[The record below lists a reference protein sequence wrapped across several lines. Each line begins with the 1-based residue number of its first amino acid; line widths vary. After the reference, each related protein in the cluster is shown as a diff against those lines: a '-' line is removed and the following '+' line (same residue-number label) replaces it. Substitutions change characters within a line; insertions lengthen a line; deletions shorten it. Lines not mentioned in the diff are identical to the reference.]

1 MRCGRA
7 QPVRGQVHPCLLAGV
22 GASKIFKRDHENLL
36 LNDLNLNDL
45 LLITSPV
52 LFIGVISL
60 YFAYLYNRLFR
71 YRNAADA
78 NLSQIRVALK
88 KRLDMIEELLG
99 AVKGYIRHERRIFES
114 LASLRAKI
122 FESGAEELNEI
133 DRESRSITVSIQ
145 TLAEAYPDLKANETV
160 KKLMDAIISV
170 EEEIARHRYTYNNIV
185 QTFNTMND
193 TIPSNIVANI
203 AGHEKLDYLQF
214 EGDVDESPYVTETS
228 QR

>member
-1 MRCGRA
+1 M
-7 QPVRGQVHPCLLAGV
+7 
-22 GASKIFKRDHENLL
+22 
-36 LNDLNLNDL
+36 NDLNLNTL
-45 LLITSPV
+45 LLYVAPV
-52 LFIGVISL
+52 LFIGAIAL

-78 NLSQIRVALK
+78 NLGQIRVALK

-99 AVKGYIRHERRIFES
+99 AVKGYVQHERRIFES

-122 FESGAEELNEI
+122 FDAGAEELNEI
-133 DRESRSITVSIQ
+133 DRESRGITVSIRA
-145 TLAEAYPDLKANETV
+145 LAEAYPDLKANETV

-193 TIPSNIVANI
+193 TIPSNVVANI

-214 EGDVDESPYVTETS
+214 EEDVDQRPDVTGIS

>member
-1 MRCGRA
+1 
-7 QPVRGQVHPCLLAGV
+7 VRGPVHPHFLRSV
-22 GASKIFKRDHENLL
+22 GASKVFKRGHGIPLMS
-36 LNDLNLNDL
+36 DLNLNT
-45 LLITSPV
+45 LIWTAVPV
-52 LFIGVISL
+52 LFIGAVAL

-71 YRNAADA
+71 YSNAAEA
-78 NLSQIRVALK
+78 NLGQIRVALK

-99 AVKGYIRHERRIFES
+99 AVKGYVQHERRIFEN

-122 FESGAEELNEI
+122 FDADADELNEI
-133 DRESRSITVSIQ
+133 ERESRSITSSIIA
-145 TLAEAYPDLKANETV
+145 LAEAYPELKANETV

-193 TIPSNIVANI
+193 TIPSSFVANI
-203 AGHEKLDYLQF
+203 AGLEKLAYLQF
-214 EGDVDESPYVTETS
+214 EEDIEARPDVTGIS

>member
-1 MRCGRA
+1 MRGGA
-7 QPVRGQVHPCLLAGV
+7 SLFFLV
-22 GASKIFKRDHENLL
+22 GEVSKIFKRDHGIPLM
-36 LNDLNLNDL
+36 NDLKLNTL
-45 LLITSPV
+45 LWTAAPV
-52 LFIGVISL
+52 LFIGAVAL

-78 NLSQIRVALK
+78 NLGQIKVALK

-99 AVKGYIRHERRIFES
+99 AVKGYVQHERRIFEN
-114 LASLRAKI
+114 LANLRTKI
-122 FESGAEELNEI
+122 FDAGAEELNEI
-133 DRESRSITVSIQ
+133 DRESRSLTSSIMA
-145 TLAEAYPDLKANETV
+145 LAEAYPDLKANETV

-193 TIPSNIVANI
+193 TIPSSFVANI
-203 AGHEKLDYLQF
+203 AGHEKLGYLQF
-214 EGDVDESPYVTETS
+214 EEDVDQRPDVTGIS